1 MVPNLIVRRDG
12 GRLSILD
19 SQYKEV
25 ALVVA
30 DWGSRR
36 AIIVYTIDVSLEQV
50 QSIVSRVWPTLTCAM
65 QQ

>member
-30 DWGSRR
+30 DWDSRR
-36 AIIVYTIDVSLEQV
+36 AIIVYAVDVSLEQV
-50 QSIVSRVWPTLTCAM
+50 QSIVSQVWPTLTCAM

>member
-12 GRLSILD
+12 GRLSILG

-30 DWGSRR
+30 DWDSRR
-36 AIIVYTIDVSLEQV
+36 AIIVYAVDVSLEQV
-50 QSIVSRVWPTLTCAM
+50 QSIVGQYWPTLTCAM